1 MKPNFNFHCIVLL
14 QLLYLCAACEE
25 LYNTE
30 MVPPEGAIVFDGV
43 ITNEPP
49 PYFFS
54 LSKPSGGLGEY
65 VSRGYERINDA
76 EIVIIGMNCILNI
89 KERNILHVNGW
100 CLKLLLTK

>member
-1 MKPNFNFHCIVLL
+1 MSLIAMKNYSSYWSANFNVITRMKPNFNFHCIVLL

-49 PYFFS
+49 PYFF
-54 LSKPSGGLGEY
+54 
-65 VSRGYERINDA
+65 
-76 EIVIIGMNCILNI
+76 CI
-89 KERNILHVNGW
+89 K
-100 CLKLLLTK
+100 

>member
-76 EIVIIGMNCILNI
+76 EIVIIDQTVGV
-89 KERNILHVNGW
+89 RDT
-100 CLKLLLTK
+100 LKNAELTPYNDFRY

>member
-65 VSRGYERINDA
+65 TLK
-76 EIVIIGMNCILNI
+76 IVVLIGLMMQ
-89 KERNILHVNGW
+89 
-100 CLKLLLTK
+100 KLLLLIRRLG